1 MSAVVSAVSQK
12 KKDQNRR
19 PQLPPGVYI
28 SSITVISS
36 LSLRFILGELH
47 RCLVPN
53 RTDNGRG
60 EGRGFDWPRL
70 GDSYARH
77 ETVPKRRDPNCAIII
92 IIIIIIIFACAR
104 ARRDRLEKRSR
115 VETTTRR
122 RLIEGRHGL
131 ASLESA
137 GGPPRV
143 VRWHR
148 INRIVYYISQPLGRG
163 FETLS
168 HLFFFFSLSSS
179 PFLDF
184 HGYISHGLYIYIYTT
199 VYIFIFIAYIFP
211 SRKNLFYQNNS
222 WPSLVDVDVA
232 VAAAA
237 AAATAAAV
245 VVVDDDDAP
254 GGHGG

>member
-1 MSAVVSAVSQK
+1 MS
-12 KKDQNRR
+12 R
-19 PQLPPGVYI
+19 
-28 SSITVISS
+28 
-36 LSLRFILGELH
+36 
-47 RCLVPN
+47 PN

-70 GDSYARH
+70 GDSY
-77 ETVPKRRDPNCAIII
+77 ETVPKRRDPNCA

-168 HLFFFFSLSSS
+168 HLFFFFLYHHLPSSI
-179 PFLDF
+179 FTDIF
-184 HGYISHGLYIYIYTT
+184 SHGLYIYIYTT

-237 AAATAAAV
+237 AAAAAAV